1 MTDDMEM
8 GAIADNY
15 GFAQAIE
22 LAVNA
27 GVDMICVASNPIYD
41 QAPEN
46 QPFEIIRR
54 AVLAGRISAKRIDEA
69 YARISLLKLKAA

>member
-8 GAIADNY
+8 GAITNND

-27 GVDMICVASNPIYD
+27 GVDIICVASNPIYD
-41 QAPEN
+41 QALEN

-54 AVLAGRISAKRIDEA
+54 AVLEGRIDPRRVDQAYSRI
-69 YARISLLKLKAA
+69 LNLKGKMA